1 MSDSGI
7 DSRMRR
13 PRLHILLAEDEESD
27 VLITRRALQR
37 CEDLPVEL
45 EVVRDGQEL
54 LDRLRRVAPFEGT
67 RRPDL
72 VLLDFNLPK
81 INGLEALQAIKA
93 DPGLCVLPVLMLTTS
108 ERAEEIRASYAAG
121 ANAFVVKPIRFA
133 RFVEVMKALI
143 MFWGDVVR
151 LPGR

>member
-1 MSDSGI
+1 MSESSADVRG
-7 DSRMRR
+7 RR
-13 PRLHILLAEDEESD
+13 ARLHILLAEDEESD

-54 LDRLRRVAPFEGT
+54 LDRLRRLAPFEGT

-72 VLLDFNLPK
+72 ILLDFNLPK
-81 INGLEALQAIKA
+81 VNGLEALQVIKGA
-93 DPGLCVLPVLMLTTS
+93 PDLRTLPVLMLTTS
-108 ERAEEIRASYAAG
+108 ERPEEIQASYQSG

-133 RFVEVMKALI
+133 RFVEVMSSLI
-143 MFWGDVVR
+143 NFWGDVAR